1 MRNAGGNGV
10 IVTQRSVTEEG
21 EFESLVTL
29 CLRLLRL
36 SAGRGLGRV
45 ATFEIPE
52 VLIGEVDPRLTDT
65 LYTSLRSYAG
75 FFLLVVQ
82 HVTAREK
89 IHTWLH
95 FGSFPCF
102 FALVKSRARSHNQDP
117 RGIDW

>member
-1 MRNAGGNGV
+1 MTQTNPGSV
-10 IVTQRSVTEEG
+10 IVTRLVMSEECHS
-21 EFESLVTL
+21 EPLVTL

-36 SAGRGLGRV
+36 SGGRGLGRV

-95 FGSFPCF
+95 FGLFPCF